1 MDNSA
6 TPTTLKTVAELLN
19 EIQSYFAILANTERV
34 SLSDTEEPDVLCLRD
49 ATEIG
54 GTGLDLVEGLRSRL
68 DKPSDEALKPAATA
82 DADPLAGLKELPLDR
97 VVTVYLNSRHS
108 LTGAIAEGPD
118 DQMVL
123 FEPRSGTSCQ
133 YHMVPFASISAWSE
147 MRGESAEP
155 LFLYGREYLT
165 RQKIAEKERSRAGGM
180 QLTGA
185 SVAGFRGCLALAR

>member
-1 MDNSA
+1 MDNPA

-54 GTGLDLVEGLRSRL
+54 GTGLDLVEELRSRL
-68 DKPSDEALKPAATA
+68 EKAADEAVKPAVTA
-82 DADPLAGLKELPLDR
+82 EADPLTGLKELPLDR
-97 VVTVYLNSRHS
+97 VVTVHLNSRHS
-108 LTGAIAEGPD
+108 LTGAIAEGPE

-123 FEPRSGTSCQ
+123 FEPRTGTSCQ

-147 MRGESAEP
+147 MRGENAEP

-165 RQKIAEKERSRAGGM
+165 RQKIIEKERSRGGVC
-180 QLTGA
+180 G
-185 SVAGFRGCLALAR
+185 